1 MTWVKAETN
10 KDTNN
15 DRLDTKNTNK
25 DIIPNE
31 TPMIVIIINTT
42 NNKYISFLLIITII
56 GFQLVDY

>member
-42 NNKYISFLLIITII
+42 NNKYISFLLIITIV
-56 GFQLVDY
+56 GFQLVGY